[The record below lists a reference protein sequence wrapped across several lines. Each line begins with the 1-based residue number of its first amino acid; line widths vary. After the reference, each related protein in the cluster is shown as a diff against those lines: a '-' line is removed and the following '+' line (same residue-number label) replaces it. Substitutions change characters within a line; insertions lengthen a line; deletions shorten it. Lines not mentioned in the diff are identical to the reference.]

1 MKTFK
6 SEKLMIAFLEFMF
19 EDLEPVGLSEEE
31 SELFESLR
39 DRMNSRKARAD
50 AWAKG
55 WQISS
60 WWWRPK
66 ASKEQ
71 AKSKNETSKK
81 QAKNNQDKDK
91 EEDKVKDI
99 DKEKDNKKNKYL
111 DFVYLSEDEHQKLIS
126 QLGNKLTDE
135 LIDKLNNYIWST
147 GKRYKSHYFTILNWS
162 KNEVKVT
169 THTNLERERQAE
181 LHRQKIAEQI
191 EAFNSWS
198 KQDSE
203 TLNQDGWYNRR
214 ENISLN

>member
-91 EEDKVKDI
+91 DKDKEEDKVKDI
-99 DKEKDNKKNKYL
+99 DKEKDNKKNKRCKT
-111 DFVYLSEDEHQKLIS
+111 SCI
-126 QLGNKLTDE
+126 
-135 LIDKLNNYIWST
+135 I
-147 GKRYKSHYFTILNWS
+147 
-162 KNEVKVT
+162 
-169 THTNLERERQAE
+169 
-181 LHRQKIAEQI
+181 
-191 EAFNSWS
+191 
-198 KQDSE
+198 
-203 TLNQDGWYNRR
+203 
-214 ENISLN
+214 